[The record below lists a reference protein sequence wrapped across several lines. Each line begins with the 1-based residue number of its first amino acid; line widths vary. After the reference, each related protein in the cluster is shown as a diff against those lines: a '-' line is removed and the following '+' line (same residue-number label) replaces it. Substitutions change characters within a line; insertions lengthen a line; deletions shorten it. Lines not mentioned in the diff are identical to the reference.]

1 MEQKLYIYRSK
12 KKNSMDIQAEIKWI
26 QNALSE
32 SKDPT
37 FVEAVQG
44 MIKSMKK
51 VKETLSSEQ
60 MHEDALMAEA
70 EADIKAG
77 RAYSIEEAHKIA
89 DSWELQ

>member
-1 MEQKLYIYRSK
+1 
-12 KKNSMDIQAEIKWI
+12 MDIQAEIKWI
-26 QNALSE
+26 ENALSE

-37 FVEAVQG
+37 FVEAVKS

-60 MHEDALMAEA
+60 MHEDTLMAEA

-77 RAYSIEEAHKIA
+77 RVCSIKEAHKIA
-89 DSWELQ
+89 DSWEL

>member
-1 MEQKLYIYRSK
+1 MEQKLYLYNSK

-26 QNALSE
+26 QNALLE

-37 FVEAVQG
+37 FVEAVKS

-60 MHEDALMAEA
+60 MREDAFMAEA

-77 RAYSIEEAHKIA
+77 RVYGIEEAHKIA
-89 DSWELQ
+89 DNWEL

>member
-1 MEQKLYIYRSK
+1 
-12 KKNSMDIQAEIKWI
+12 MDIQAEIKWI
-26 QNALSE
+26 QNELSE

-37 FVEAVQG
+37 FVEAVKN

-60 MHEDALMAEA
+60 MRDDALMAEA

-77 RAYSIEEAHKIA
+77 RVYGIEDAHKIA
-89 DSWELQ
+89 DGWEL